1 MPSSSKKLYKRRV
14 NAAIARR
21 RFKKDALEALKV
33 QASNLAKYKA
43 LVQKRDRQAR
53 SSKRDENDEPPINLL
68 APPRASMASR
78 AWARSVNTN
87 WRRRREEKARRQ
99 YL

>member
-1 MPSSSKKLYKRRV
+1 MPSSSKKLSKRRV
-14 NAAIARR
+14 NAAITRR

-53 SSKRDENDEPPINLL
+53 SSKRDESDEPPINLL
-68 APPRASMASR
+68 IPRASMASR
-78 AWARSVNTN
+78 VWARSVNTN

>member
-1 MPSSSKKLYKRRV
+1 MTSSLSKKLYKRRL
-14 NAAIARR
+14 NAAIARK

-33 QASNLAKYKA
+33 QAANLAKYKA

-68 APPRASMASR
+68 IPRASMASR